1 MKPDEIKTIFG
12 YNYWAFERVWDC
24 ITQLSDEQFTQEVDY
39 STGSIRNIVVHL
51 MSSTRRWI
59 HRIEGGE
66 IPPHVSFEELDTL
79 TKTRSK
85 WEQLRTETLDY
96 LDSLDEVRLDE
107 VVHWELPNRGLKM
120 DSPRRE
126 ILLHVANHGTDHR
139 AQILGILHQ
148 HFQVETV
155 EQDMLFYLVEKD
167 QS

>member
-24 ITQLSDEQFTQEVDY
+24 IAQLSDEQYVQEVDY

-51 MSSTRRWI
+51 MSSTQRWI
-59 HRIEGGE
+59 PRIEGE
-66 IPPHVSFEELDTL
+66 ELPPRLSFEDFDTL
-79 TKTRSK
+79 TITRSK

-96 LDSLDEVRLDE
+96 LNTLNEVQLGE
-107 VVHWELPNRGLKM
+107 TVHWELPNRGLKM
-120 DSPRRE
+120 DSPRWE

-148 HFQVETV
+148 YFHVKTV
-155 EQDMLFYLVEKD
+155 EQDMLFYLVERN
-167 QS
+167 QQ